1 MEIRKEN
8 IMSLRNLTFTPKQ
21 TEHIHST
28 IREQLFDVND
38 LLESEGLT
46 GMDTQFLTE
55 HRIMLKQILSQLEKK
70 L

>member
-1 MEIRKEN
+1 MA
-8 IMSLRNLTFTPKQ
+8 LRTLTFTPKQ

-28 IREQLFDVND
+28 IRDQLFDVND
-38 LLESEGLT
+38 LLESDDLT
-46 GMDTQFLTE
+46 GMDTHFLTE